1 MIKIAFFDIDGT
13 PLRFRHNDLS
23 EPVRSALK
31 QLQKQGILLCMATG
45 RSYPFIPRFE
55 GIEFDVILSFNGSY
69 VRNREEVI
77 RKELLTR
84 EDVNCIIGNLNK
96 KKRAIAISN
105 EAVVVTNGTDPDL
118 EQYFAFGN
126 EEMIISE
133 KFNDIS
139 REDIYQIMCSCT
151 KDEYEEI
158 LEGTKH
164 AQITSWW
171 DRAADIIPSNSGKGI
186 AVMDVL
192 DYYGISREE
201 SIAFG
206 DGKNDIEML
215 RAVGIGVAMG
225 NSCTEVK
232 ESADESCLSVEED
245 GIYHYFL
252 ERNMIEAI

>member
-13 PLRFRHNDLS
+13 LLRFRHNDLS

-31 QLQKQGILLCMATG
+31 QLQKRGILLCMATG

-77 RKELLTR
+77 RKEPLTR

-158 LEGTKH
+158 LEGTKR
-164 AQITSWW
+164 AQMSQRGW
-171 DRAADIIPSNSGKGI
+171 
-186 AVMDVL
+186 
-192 DYYGISREE
+192 
-201 SIAFG
+201 
-206 DGKNDIEML
+206 
-215 RAVGIGVAMG
+215 
-225 NSCTEVK
+225 K
-232 ESADESCLSVEED
+232 E
-245 GIYHYFL
+245 
-252 ERNMIEAI
+252 N

>member
-13 PLRFRHNDLS
+13 LLRFRHNDLS

-77 RKELLTR
+77 RKEPLTR

-164 AQITSWW
+164 HFLVGQGGGYYSVKQRKGNCRNGCIGLLW
-171 DRAADIIPSNSGKGI
+171 DFKGEI
-186 AVMDVL
+186 HSVRR
-192 DYYGISREE
+192 REE
-201 SIAFG
+201 
-206 DGKNDIEML
+206 
-215 RAVGIGVAMG
+215 
-225 NSCTEVK
+225 
-232 ESADESCLSVEED
+232 
-245 GIYHYFL
+245 
-252 ERNMIEAI
+252 

>member
-13 PLRFRHNDLS
+13 LLRFRHNDLS

-77 RKELLTR
+77 RKEPLTR

-133 KFNDIS
+133 NSMTFPGKTFIRLCAAAQRMNTRKFLKEPNVHRSLPGGTGRRILFRQTAE
-139 REDIYQIMCSCT
+139 RE
-151 KDEYEEI
+151 
-158 LEGTKH
+158 L
-164 AQITSWW
+164 
-171 DRAADIIPSNSGKGI
+171 P
-186 AVMDVL
+186 
-192 DYYGISREE
+192 
-201 SIAFG
+201 
-206 DGKNDIEML
+206 
-215 RAVGIGVAMG
+215 
-225 NSCTEVK
+225 
-232 ESADESCLSVEED
+232 
-245 GIYHYFL
+245 
-252 ERNMIEAI
+252 

>member
-13 PLRFRHNDLS
+13 LLRFRHNDLS

-77 RKELLTR
+77 RKEPLTR

-118 EQYFAFGN
+118 EQYFAFG
-126 EEMIISE
+126 
-133 KFNDIS
+133 
-139 REDIYQIMCSCT
+139 
-151 KDEYEEI
+151 
-158 LEGTKH
+158 
-164 AQITSWW
+164 
-171 DRAADIIPSNSGKGI
+171 
-186 AVMDVL
+186 
-192 DYYGISREE
+192 
-201 SIAFG
+201 

-232 ESADESCLSVEED
+232 DSADESCLSVEED